1 MARLVSG
8 YGIVALAH
16 IKQYAQAVCEVLGR
30 GNQNAAVYLLCE
42 TAAAETRYGTYFDPT
57 PNGAARGLY
66 QCDEIAFNDIQ
77 ARARQADVDAL
88 KTAFDF
94 DLRKVEWNDLNMSPL
109 LATVFARLHYKLR
122 PEAIPLTLAGRA
134 DYWKKFYNT
143 SAGKGTAAEYI
154 ARALDYKDY
163 M

>member
-1 MARLVSG
+1 MARLVCG
-8 YGIVALAH
+8 YGLVALAQV
-16 IKQYAQAVCEVLGR
+16 KQYAQAVCDVLGC
-30 GNQNAAVYLLCE
+30 GDQNAAVYLLCE
-42 TAAAETRYGTYFDPT
+42 TAAAETRYGVYPDPT
-57 PNGAARGLY
+57 PNGAGRGLY
-66 QCDEIAFNDIQ
+66 QCDEIAFKDIQ
-77 ARARQADVDAL
+77 ARAKQSDVSAL

-122 PEAIPLTLAGRA
+122 PEAIPQTLAGRA

-143 SAGKGTAAEYI
+143 AAGKGSAAEYLE
-154 ARALDYKDY
+154 RVSHYKAY

>member
-8 YGIVALAH
+8 YGIVALMQ

-30 GNQNAAVYLLCE
+30 GDQNSAVYLLCE

-57 PNGAARGLY
+57 PNGAGRGLY
-66 QCDEIAFNDIQ
+66 QCDEIAFKDIQ
-77 ARARQADVDAL
+77 VRARQADVDAL

-94 DLRKVEWNDLNMSPL
+94 DLRKLEWNDLNMSPL

-122 PEAIPLTLAGRA
+122 PEAIPLTRDGRA

-143 SAGKGTAAEYI
+143 AAGKGTAAEYI
-154 ARALDYKDY
+154 ARVKDFQVY